1 MPCRQWL
8 FLLLIESDHRYPARR
23 FVDCTEP
30 SKSSVIRGRKSG
42 AIRVRFHQAADE
54 VCWRISYLPPLAS
67 VWPEIVLSFAF
78 SLEKIAEY
86 VPEDGP
92 FFVLLRIEA

>member
-1 MPCRQWL
+1 M
-8 FLLLIESDHRYPARR
+8 ESDHRYPARR

-30 SKSSVIRGRKSG
+30 SKSSVIRGRKSD
-42 AIRVRFHQAADE
+42 AIRVRLHQAAVE

-78 SLEKIAEY
+78 SLGKIAEY

-92 FFVLLRIEA
+92 VFVLFRIEA